1 MVLLDGDGEQ
11 VREAVGY
18 VAQATS
24 TEIIG
29 LEAQVLAAYTGMLC
43 FCSCLI
49 VLIKDLTGAS

>member
-1 MVLLDGDGEQ
+1 MVLLDGNGEQ

-43 FCSCLI
+43 F
-49 VLIKDLTGAS
+49 VHV